1 MTIKKILFLHE
12 GVYWNRGSEKVLLC
26 LLSNLNRERF
36 EAVVVCN
43 HKSLA
48 AEAEKLGIKTLQ
60 IKWPEVMIDKNH
72 IRLQFIRVLRTILWL
87 KTLIK
92 RESIDIVVCNSGL
105 TTQTGYYAARLSG
118 IPSLSYIH
126 SPYTKAFIYF
136 YRLHKSNMAIFVSN
150 AIRTAMNKKVT
161 FTGELVIHNGIDTEL
176 FKPVVTRNRNVIEG
190 LRIDDE
196 KPVIG
201 QIGSL
206 INRKGIDLLIEAAMT
221 LTQKQIE
228 FHIVLVGS
236 GPEENKFKKMVTSYG
251 LENYFTFA
259 GDTDSPDLFY
269 KHIFDINVLASRSEA
284 FGLTLAEGSACG
296 LPCVGS
302 NTEGIPEVICDTK
315 TGLLFEPG
323 NATDLANKLETLI
336 KNPVLRKE
344 MGKKGRDFV
353 VENLSKSK
361 QVNAFNNALLSLS

>member
-1 MTIKKILFLHE
+1 MTIKKILFLHQ
-12 GVYWNRGSEKVLLC
+12 GYSWNRGSEKVLLC

-36 EAVVVCN
+36 EAILVCN
-43 HKSLA
+43 HKLLA
-48 AEAEKLGIKTLQ
+48 AEAEKYGIKTLR
-60 IKWPEVMIDKNH
+60 IEWPEVMIDKDY
-72 IRLQFIRVLRTILWL
+72 IRLQFISVLKIIIWL

-105 TTQTGYYAARLSG
+105 TTQSGYYAARLSG

-126 SPYTKAFIYF
+126 SSYAKRYIYL
-136 YRLHKSNMAIFVSN
+136 YRLHKSNIAVFVSN

-161 FTGELVIHNGIDTEL
+161 FTGELVIHNGIDIEL
-176 FKPVVTRNRNVIEG
+176 FKPVATRNRNVIEG
-190 LRIDDE
+190 LRIDGE

-206 INRKGIDLLIEAAMT
+206 IRLKGIDLLIEAAKT
-221 LTQKQIE
+221 LAQKEIE

-236 GPEENKFKKMVTSYG
+236 GPEEDKFKQMVTSYG

-259 GDTDSPDLFY
+259 GHTDSPDLFY

-323 NATDLANKLETLI
+323 NVNDLANKLEALI
-336 KNPVLRKE
+336 NNPALRIE

-353 VENLSKSK
+353 VENLSISK
-361 QVNAFNNALLSLS
+361 QANEFNNALLSLS